1 MKLAKGFLI
10 VLIVSLTSCM
20 TLVKWKYGIT
30 GPKEETPV
38 SLLKFLQKM
47 NKSPDNVCLFRDS
60 SSFFRAM
67 NDSLFRKNL
76 LGSMVFSPT
85 GFLLDV
91 KDTSKCQWSVA
102 SLIHALGTDKEY
114 VADTSYRFEEFS
126 KGLVFLSGS
135 KFPDSFSIQFDY
147 IVVITWGKFAGKL
160 NQRLFDAEKIETGDF
175 TKKIKLIFLNF
186 DMQKSWNLTKK
197 QKLILR

>member
-1 MKLAKGFLI
+1 MNSLKGFLI

-30 GPKEETPV
+30 VPKEETPV
-38 SLLKFLQKM
+38 SLLKFLEKM
-47 NKSPDNVCLFRDS
+47 DKSPDDVCLFRDS
-60 SSFFRAM
+60 SSFFKAM

-76 LGSMVFSPT
+76 LGSMVFSPK

-102 SLIHALGTDKEY
+102 SLIHTLETDKEY
-114 VADTSYRFEEFS
+114 VADTSYRFEELS
-126 KGLVFLSGS
+126 KELVFLNGRD
-135 KFPDSFSIQFDY
+135 FPDSFFIPYDY
-147 IVVITWGKFAGKL
+147 VVVITWGKFAGKL
-160 NQRLFDAEKIETGDF
+160 NQRLFDVEKQETGDF